1 MGWFFF
7 LQGWIRTAP
16 LTKYTKYSLRNLH
29 LVWFLNAL
37 VVVFIMARTKRE
49 FAAKLLFWLLPWP
62 ISKALPRSLM
72 IYYFGPAGGPP
83 PGFYDYWGTPGEFW
97 PDMYTP
103 PDPENFPEPPAGP
116 SNPSD
121 PYTPGPGPVNPH
133 PSVPSDN
140 PPPGWQQCLDDSFWE
155 TKLKATWNVDHW
167 DFIGVNEEVSI
178 KVKGTWHI
186 GYIPTKFRLT
196 HDYGA
201 HCYMAFYNKS
211 DVLLWEGFCNSTQI
225 YNLMLPAGGTRE
237 LSWLMHSSPP
247 GGSNFDLTNIEFYS

>member
-1 MGWFFF
+1 M
-7 LQGWIRTAP
+7 
-16 LTKYTKYSLRNLH
+16 K
-29 LVWFLNAL
+29 
-37 VVVFIMARTKRE
+37 KRE

-62 ISKALPRSLM
+62 ISKALPRSLR

-133 PSVPSDN
+133 PPIAS
-140 PPPGWQQCLDDSFWE
+140 GAWAQYLDDTYWE
-155 TKLKATWNVDHW
+155 TDEQASWNVDHW
-167 DFIGVNEEVSI
+167 DFEGDYGVSI
-178 KVKGTWHI
+178 KPLGTWAD
-186 GYIPTKFRLT
+186 GFRPSKMRIT

-201 HCYMAFYNKS
+201 GLDLILANDGEPGWAFNGEVISGTEYALDFS
-211 DVLLWEGFCNSTQI
+211 GYADGDILYLWHDAGEEGCD
-225 YNLMLPAGGTRE
+225 
-237 LSWLMHSSPP
+237 
-247 GGSNFDLTNIEFYS
+247 FDITNIEFFS